1 MEHDHRPIIGP
12 ERGQYPP
19 QSTPGIET
27 VTRVDYR
34 SVTEQAYVAL
44 HDLPQPP
51 ATTVVL
57 VAIDQDPVQ
66 PGSEGVAVLQLTEPS
81 QSDQQT
87 ALIKVV
93 ATVAVPDQLPTEAGC
108 LTVYRFQKLPE
119 LIVVHIL

>member
-34 SVTEQAYVAL
+34 SVTEQIDVTLY
-44 HDLPQPP
+44 DSSQPLP
-51 ATTVVL
+51 AASILVTV
-57 VAIDQDPVQ
+57 DQDPIQ
-66 PGSEGVAVLQLTEPS
+66 PGAKRVAVLQLTEPS